1 MMASQVYDT
10 RFAQFSRDL
19 KVKAT
24 NGECTLM
31 LRGIACRLTQEE
43 LKGILDDV
51 GLCGKFSFVYVPRI
65 LARRSN
71 LGYAFVRFRST
82 GFAEECFWSC
92 HGRPLGPAAPDKLCE
107 VTVAKVQEGADA
119 ILDKRR
125 RKQNGQVPEVLL
137 VHDKVLAPPAGASQ
151 PGAGLHLAGAA
162 PARDRTSGVPPGQ
175 SGAARM
181 QHIPT
186 PCGAGGPPL
195 PATCAIDGSLGQ
207 GSSTRASSC
216 YVSSPRSWASGD
228 TASASPHSGAV
239 CAPFVAS
246 LCVAIMRD
254 IFEDGEVDPL
264 LACSPSLRV
273 VESGLRF

>member
-107 VTVAKVQEGADA
+107 VTVAKVLRNKA
-119 ILDKRR
+119 
-125 RKQNGQVPEVLL
+125 
-137 VHDKVLAPPAGASQ
+137 
-151 PGAGLHLAGAA
+151 
-162 PARDRTSGVPPGQ
+162 
-175 SGAARM
+175 
-181 QHIPT
+181 
-186 PCGAGGPPL
+186 
-195 PATCAIDGSLGQ
+195 
-207 GSSTRASSC
+207 STRTQDRGTTRALRSYCSTLQNCDAVGLAEADDGKYNIFPRESPTSCRQVAHKLPFVPQIRPVSEQHRQTLASLAISC
-216 YVSSPRSWASGD
+216 QAVWAKSGQQFGQNLDVLRSWP
-228 TASASPHSGAV
+228 T
-239 CAPFVAS
+239 
-246 LCVAIMRD
+246 
-254 IFEDGEVDPL
+254 
-264 LACSPSLRV
+264 LANYV
-273 VESGLRF
+273 